1 MTSNKE
7 PQDSQKTTDSCKK
20 IDTWLIFRILFIYS
34 LSFGLFFLL
43 VLLLKSWQVNQW
55 LNSQSY
61 YLRTPLNKEIA
72 EKAIKINALY
82 QPYDILNEIQIKLRE
97 YPSLDARK
105 ARDILESI
113 EWDLTEITNNNNF
126 ADDVK
131 NEKCFNKNEAIQGSI
146 SDSDS
151 EYQRQKKCSSLK
163 AISNINNQIKSI
175 EINFY
180 FFKEINNKL
189 DKFEDN
195 ITIILK
201 DDNKEE
207 VLKKISEVKEKI
219 KKYEQ
224 EINQNIHNSISELLP
239 LLEKNN
245 NVAYENSLIDSLC
258 QSSRYQL
265 FCSLEDKQ
273 KRISRFNWIK
283 RHKWEEFEK
292 ELQYIVILS
301 NLQANPAQK
310 ERITKQLNLV
320 KQHIKIAKDK
330 LIFYNSL
337 DFTTSLFAWPL
348 ALVSGILF
356 VFLSKDG
363 FQAIFEKTTSG
374 AQRPATLFIVNS
386 FWLILITQ
394 VPLLF
399 QFNLSHKY
407 HLVTLIE
414 AVKIENIILSYIATN
429 GYSHKTFIN
438 KNSQDRAANP
448 TEKNSIF
455 IIEIDQ
461 KLLELISRFDPGIN
475 SGLLPDTSQYILQF
489 GIERQQTEQDTPN
502 DSSPTNSDDEDGF
515 ISGDEE

>member
-1 MTSNKE
+1 MTSKKE
-7 PQDSQKTTDSCKK
+7 PQDSQKTTDSCEK

-43 VLLLKSWQVNQW
+43 VLFFKRWQVNQW
-55 LNSQSY
+55 LNGQSY

-72 EKAIKINALY
+72 EKAIKINSLY
-82 QPYDILNEIQIKLRE
+82 QPDDILNEIQIKLIE
-97 YPSLDARK
+97 YPSLDTIK
-105 ARDILESI
+105 ASDILESI
-113 EWDLTEITNNNNF
+113 IRDLTEITNNNNF
-126 ADDVK
+126 ADDVN
-131 NEKCFNKNEAIQGSI
+131 NEKCFNENEAIQGSL

-163 AISNINNQIKSI
+163 AISNINDQIKLI

-180 FFKEINNKL
+180 FFKGIKNKL
-189 DKFEDN
+189 ENFEDN
-195 ITIILK
+195 IEIILK
-201 DDNKEE
+201 DDSKEE

-219 KKYEQ
+219 KTSEQ

-239 LLEKNN
+239 LLKNNN

-258 QSSRYQL
+258 QSSRYKL
-265 FCSLEDKQ
+265 FCSEDQ
-273 KRISRFNWIK
+273 QSPIFRFNWIK

-301 NLQANPAQK
+301 NLQATPAQK
-310 ERITKQLNLV
+310 ERITKQLNSV

-363 FQAIFEKTTSG
+363 FEKIFKQENSG

-414 AVKIENIILSYIATN
+414 SVNIENRILSYIATN
-429 GYSHKTFIN
+429 GYSDKNFIN
-438 KNSQDRAANP
+438 KNSQDKAANP

-461 KLLELISRFDPGIN
+461 KLLQLISRFDPGIN
-475 SGLLPDTSQYILQF
+475 SGLLPDTSQYLLQF
-489 GIERQQTEQDTPN
+489 GIERQEAEQDTPN
-502 DSSPTNSDDEDGF
+502 DSSPTNSDDEDDFSTG
-515 ISGDEE
+515 EE